1 MLFNEI
7 PIRGQ
12 EGWFVFL
19 LVPVLT
25 SGGEREDNVAGEGGE
40 DETAGGG
47 GVGYGGAGGLA
58 PGPRQGEEEE
68 TVSLLGLVGQGGG
81 LDGGDQQHNQQH
93 GADQLHHHYSE
104 CISVEAED
112 RIPC

>member
-1 MLFNEI
+1 M
-7 PIRGQ
+7 
-12 EGWFVFL
+12 FL

-47 GVGYGGAGGLA
+47 GGVGNSGAGGLA

-93 GADQLHHHYSE
+93 GADQLHHHYS
-104 CISVEAED
+104 D
-112 RIPC
+112 KRHKLT